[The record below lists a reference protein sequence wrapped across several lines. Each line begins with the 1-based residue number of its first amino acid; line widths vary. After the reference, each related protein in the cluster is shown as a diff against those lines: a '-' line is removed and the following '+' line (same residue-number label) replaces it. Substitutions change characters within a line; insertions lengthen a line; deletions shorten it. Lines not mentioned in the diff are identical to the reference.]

1 MPWVS
6 DSIGASCRG
15 AGIVRP
21 CRAEEVPRTRSR
33 GVAPGWHAPRPWRV
47 NLAEFS
53 IGENCYG
60 PIYETGSSTLS
71 SQLPAMHNRAES
83 AYTVASPLR
92 RIAAEKF
99 REEPPLTSSVVETKV
114 NRNSPEYEKN
124 TRRLVDLVTEIKN
137 QEIAIQQGGGAKAI
151 ESQHKKGRLTA
162 RERIAKLIDPD
173 TQFFEL
179 GIYAAYEMYEEWGGA
194 PGAGTVTG
202 LAKVC
207 GRTFMLIANDATVK
221 AGAFFPITAKKV
233 IRAQNIAIENH
244 IPTIYLVD
252 SAGVFLP
259 LQEDV
264 FPDTDDFGRVFRNNA
279 VMSAMGISQIAAIM
293 GMCVAGGGY
302 LPVMCDHVLMTD
314 GSGLFL
320 AGPALVQAAIGQKIS
335 AEELGGAAMHSAIS
349 GTVDFRE
356 PNEEACLTRI
366 RSIIGKWGYRRQSP
380 WDRRKP
386 VDPLLPA
393 EEMYGIY
400 DSSPARPY
408 DMKEILARVLDGSRF
423 DEYKAEYGKTLVCG
437 YGRIGGFAVGIVAN
451 QKLHAQ
457 ATDHEGHKRVEF
469 GGVIYTE
476 SAEKAA
482 RFIMDCNQNLIPLI
496 FFHDVNG
503 FMVGRDAEWSG
514 IIKAGAK
521 MVNAVS
527 NSVVPKIT
535 VIVGGSF
542 GAGHYAM
549 CGKAYDPRFVF
560 AWPTARYAVMSGDSA
575 AGTLVEIK
583 VKQLERSGTKLS
595 DEDKKEL
602 YESVKRTYDEQT
614 DPRYGA
620 ARLWIDK
627 IIDPI
632 ETRDAIAQALEAAA
646 LNPDVPEFKVGVLQT

>member
-1 MPWVS
+1 MADRNQVS
-6 DSIGASCRG
+6 ESNA
-15 AGIVRP
+15 
-21 CRAEEVPRTRSR
+21 T
-33 GVAPGWHAPRPWRV
+33 
-47 NLAEFS
+47 
-53 IGENCYG
+53 
-60 PIYETGSSTLS
+60 STL
-71 SQLPAMHNRAES
+71 LPSKIDPTS
-83 AYTVASPLR
+83 A
-92 RIAAEKF
+92 KF
-99 REEPPLTSSVVETKV
+99 EANMRFMA
-114 NRNSPEYEKN
+114 
-124 TRRLVDLVTEIKN
+124 DLVSQVRNEEEKIR
-137 QEIAIQQGGGAKAI
+137 EGGGAKAI
-151 ESQHKKGRLTA
+151 DSQHAKGRLTA
-162 RERIAKLIDPD
+162 RERIHLLADSGS
-173 TQFFEL
+173 FFEL
-179 GIYAAYEMYEEWGGA
+179 GSYAAYGMYEEWGGA
-194 PGAGTVTG
+194 PSAGVITG
-202 LAKVC
+202 LARVHT
-207 GRTFMLIANDATVK
+207 RLVMIIANDATVK
-221 AGAFFPITAKKV
+221 AGAFFPMTSKKV
-233 IRAQNIAIENH
+233 IRAQNIAIENRV
-244 IPTIYLVD
+244 PTIYLVD

-279 VMSAMGISQIAAIM
+279 VMSALGVPQIAAIM

-320 AGPALVQAAIGQKIS
+320 AGPALVQAAIGQKYT
-335 AEELGGAAMHSAIS
+335 ADELGGAEMHAAIS
-349 GTVDFRE
+349 GTVDYRE
-356 PNEEACLTRI
+356 PNDEACIARI
-366 RSIIGKWGYRRQSP
+366 RAMVEKWGYRRQSP
-380 WDRRKP
+380 WDRKQ
-386 VDPLLPA
+386 PA
-393 EEMYGIY
+393 EPALAAEEIYGIY
-400 DSSPARPY
+400 DPSPGRPY
-408 DMKEILARVLDGSRF
+408 DMKEVLARIVDAGRF
-423 DEYKAEYGKTLVCG
+423 DEYKPEYGKTLLCG
-437 YGRIGGFAVGIVAN
+437 YARIGGFAVGIVAN

-457 ATDHEGHKRVEF
+457 QIDHEGHKRMEF

-482 RFIMDCNQNLIPLI
+482 RFIMDCNQTLIPLV

-560 AWPTARYAVMSGDSA
+560 AWPSAKYAVMSGDSA

-583 VKQLERSGTKLS
+583 IKQLERSGKKLS
-595 DEDKKEL
+595 DEEKKEL

-627 IIDPI
+627 IIDPS
-632 ETRDAIAQALEAAA
+632 ETRDAIVQALEAAA

>member
-1 MPWVS
+1 MRERI
-6 DSIGASCRG
+6 DSTALSINNVLPTKADPSSLRFESNM
-15 AGIVRP
+15 
-21 CRAEEVPRTRSR
+21 RA
-33 GVAPGWHAPRPWRV
+33 
-47 NLAEFS
+47 LA
-53 IGENCYG
+53 
-60 PIYETGSSTLS
+60 
-71 SQLPAMHNRAES
+71 
-83 AYTVASPLR
+83 
-92 RIAAEKF
+92 
-99 REEPPLTSSVVETKV
+99 
-114 NRNSPEYEKN
+114 
-124 TRRLVDLVTEIKN
+124 DLVAQVRNEEEKIR
-137 QEIAIQQGGGAKAI
+137 EGGGAKAI
-151 ESQHKKGRLTA
+151 ESQHAKSRLTA
-162 RERIAKLIDPD
+162 RERIDLLADPGS
-173 TQFFEL
+173 FFEL
-179 GIYAAYEMYEEWGGA
+179 GLYAAHKMYEEWGGA
-194 PGAGTVTG
+194 PAAGVITG
-202 LAKVC
+202 LARIQTRMV
-207 GRTFMLIANDATVK
+207 MLIVNDATVK
-221 AGAFFPITAKKV
+221 AGAFFPMTTKKV
-233 IRAQNIAIENH
+233 IRAQNIAIENR

-279 VMSAMGISQIAAIM
+279 VMSAMGIPQIAAIM

-349 GTVDFRE
+349 GTLDFRE
-356 PNEEACLTRI
+356 PNDEACLARI
-366 RSIIGKWGYRRQSP
+366 RSLIDKWGYRRQSL
-380 WDRRKP
+380 WDRKQP
-386 VDPLLPA
+386 VDPAMSA
-393 EEMYGIY
+393 EEIYGAY
-400 DSSPARPY
+400 DASPARPY
-408 DMKEILARVLDGSRF
+408 DMKEILARIVDESRF
-423 DEYKAEYGKTLVCG
+423 DEYKPEYGKTLICG
-437 YGRIGGFAVGIVAN
+437 YARIGGFAVGIVAN
-451 QKLHAQ
+451 QKLHAHQ
-457 ATDHEGHKRVEF
+457 TDHEGHKRIEF

-482 RFIMDCNQNLIPLI
+482 RFIMDCNQSLIPLV

-503 FMVGRDAEWSG
+503 FMVGRDAEWTG

-560 AWPTARYAVMSGDSA
+560 AWPTAKYAVMSGDAA

-583 VKQLERSGTKLS
+583 VKQLERSGKKLS
-595 DEDKKEL
+595 EEERKEL
-602 YESVKRTYDEQT
+602 SDSVKKNYEEQT

-627 IIDPI
+627 IIDPM
-632 ETRDAIAQALEAAA
+632 ETRQAITRALEAAS
-646 LNPDVPEFKVGVLQT
+646 LNPEVPEFKVGVFQT

>member
-1 MPWVS
+1 M
-6 DSIGASCRG
+6 A
-15 AGIVRP
+15 
-21 CRAEEVPRTRSR
+21 
-33 GVAPGWHAPRPWRV
+33 
-47 NLAEFS
+47 N
-53 IGENCYG
+53 
-60 PIYETGSSTLS
+60 
-71 SQLPAMHNRAES
+71 
-83 AYTVASPLR
+83 
-92 RIAAEKF
+92 
-99 REEPPLTSSVVETKV
+99 REESSAPQSPVLLPTRVDPTSARFEA
-114 NRNSPEYEKN
+114 NMRF
-124 TRRLVDLVTEIKN
+124 LADLVSQVRNEEEQIR
-137 QEIAIQQGGGAKAI
+137 EGGGAKAI
-151 ESQHKKGRLTA
+151 ASQHAKGRLTA
-162 RERIAKLIDPD
+162 RERIHLLVDPG
-173 TQFFEL
+173 TFFEL
-179 GIYAAYEMYEEWGGA
+179 GVYVAHLMYEDWGGA
-194 PGAGTVTG
+194 PAAGVITG
-202 LAKVC
+202 LARVQS
-207 GRTFMLIANDATVK
+207 RLVMIIANDATVK
-221 AGAFFPITAKKV
+221 AGAFFPMTSKKV

-244 IPTIYLVD
+244 VPTIYLVD

-279 VMSAMGISQIAAIM
+279 VMSAMGIPQIAAIM

-356 PNEEACLTRI
+356 PNDEACLQRI
-366 RSIIGKWGYRRQSP
+366 RAIIDKWGYRRQSP

-386 VDPLLPA
+386 EPPALPA
-393 EEMYGIY
+393 EEIYGIY
-400 DSSPARPY
+400 DSSSSRPY
-408 DMKEILARVLDGSRF
+408 DMKEILARIVDGSRF
-423 DEYKAEYGKTLVCG
+423 DEYKPEYGKTLICG

-457 ATDHEGHKRVEF
+457 ATDHEGKKRVEF

-521 MVNAVS
+521 LVNAVS

-560 AWPTARYAVMSGDSA
+560 AWPTARYAVMGGDAA

-583 VKQLERSGTKLS
+583 IRQLERGGKKLS
-595 DEDKKEL
+595 EAERKEL
-602 YESVKRTYDEQT
+602 FESTKRTYDEQT

-620 ARLWIDK
+620 ARLWIDH
-627 IIDPI
+627 IIDPV
-632 ETRDAIAQALEAAA
+632 ETRDAVTQALEAAA
-646 LNPDVPEFKVGVLQT
+646 LNPDVAEFKVGVLQT

>member
-1 MPWVS
+1 M
-6 DSIGASCRG
+6 
-15 AGIVRP
+15 
-21 CRAEEVPRTRSR
+21 RAMADLV
-33 GVAPGWHAPRPWRV
+33 
-47 NLAEFS
+47 
-53 IGENCYG
+53 
-60 PIYETGSSTLS
+60 
-71 SQLPAMHNRAES
+71 
-83 AYTVASPLR
+83 
-92 RIAAEKF
+92 
-99 REEPPLTSSVVETKV
+99 SVVHNEQ
-114 NRNSPEYEKN
+114 EKI
-124 TRRLVDLVTEIKN
+124 RE
-137 QEIAIQQGGGAKAI
+137 GGGEKAI

-162 RERIAKLIDPD
+162 RERINLLVDPGS
-173 TQFFEL
+173 FFEL
-179 GIYAAYEMYEEWGGA
+179 AMYAAHAMYDEWGGA
-194 PGAGTVTG
+194 PAAGVITG
-202 LAKVC
+202 LARIHTRLV
-207 GRTFMLIANDATVK
+207 MLIVNDATVK
-221 AGAFFPITAKKV
+221 AGAFFPMTAKKV
-233 IRAQNIAIENH
+233 IRAQNIAIDNR

-279 VMSAMGISQIAAIM
+279 VMSAMGIPQIAAIM

-320 AGPALVQAAIGQKIS
+320 AGPALVQAAIGQKYS
-335 AEELGGAAMHSAIS
+335 AEELGGAAMHSGIS
-349 GTVDFRE
+349 GTADFRE
-356 PNEEACLTRI
+356 PNDEACITRI
-366 RSIIGKWGYRRQSP
+366 RSIVEKWGYRRQSP
-380 WDRRKP
+380 WDRKKP
-386 VDPLLPA
+386 ESPAYAA
-393 EEMYGIY
+393 EEIYGIF
-400 DSSPARPY
+400 DSSPAKPY
-408 DMKEILARVLDGSRF
+408 DVREILARVVDGSRF
-423 DEYKAEYGKTLVCG
+423 DEYKPEYGKTVVCG
-437 YGRIGGFAVGIVAN
+437 YARIGGFAVGIVAN
-451 QKLHAQ
+451 QKQHAQ
-457 ATDHEGHKRVEF
+457 QIDHEGHKRIEI

-482 RFIMDCNQNLIPLI
+482 RFIMDCNQNLIPLV

-535 VIVGGSF
+535 VIIGGSF

-560 AWPTARYAVMSGDSA
+560 AWPTARYAVMSGESA

-583 VKQLERSGTKLS
+583 LRQLERGGKKLS
-595 DEDKKEL
+595 EEERKEL
-602 YESVKRTYDEQT
+602 FESVKKTYDEQT

-627 IIDPI
+627 IIDPV
-632 ETRDAIAQALEAAA
+632 ETRPALIQALEAAA

>member
-1 MPWVS
+1 MA
-6 DSIGASCRG
+6 DR
-15 AGIVRP
+15 
-21 CRAEEVPRTRSR
+21 
-33 GVAPGWHAPRPWRV
+33 
-47 NLAEFS
+47 NEFS
-53 IGENCYG
+53 T
-60 PIYETGSSTLS
+60 PS
-71 SQLPAMHNRAES
+71 
-83 AYTVASPLR
+83 
-92 RIAAEKF
+92 
-99 REEPPLTSSVVETKV
+99 TSSVLETRV
-114 NRNSPEYEKN
+114 DPTSARFEANMRFLADMVSQVRNEEEKI
-124 TRRLVDLVTEIKN
+124 RE
-137 QEIAIQQGGGAKAI
+137 GGGPKAI
-151 ESQHKKGRLTA
+151 ESQHSKGRLTA
-162 RERIAKLIDPD
+162 RERISLLVDAGS
-173 TQFFEL
+173 FFEI
-179 GIYAAYEMYEEWGGA
+179 GSFAAYGMYEEWGGA
-194 PGAGTVTG
+194 PSAGVITG
-202 LAKVC
+202 L
-207 GRTFMLIANDATVK
+207 GRIHTRLVMIIANDATVK
-221 AGAFFPITAKKV
+221 AGAFFPMTSKKV
-233 IRAQNIAIENH
+233 IRAQNMAIENRV
-244 IPTIYLVD
+244 PTMYLVD

-279 VMSAMGISQIAAIM
+279 VMSAMGIPQIAAIM

-320 AGPALVQAAIGQKIS
+320 AGPALVQAAIGQKVS

-356 PNEEACLTRI
+356 PNDEACLARI
-366 RSIIGKWGYRRQSP
+366 RAIVEKWGYRRQSP
-380 WDRRKP
+380 WDRKKP
-386 VDPLLPA
+386 EEPALAA
-393 EEMYGIY
+393 EEIYGIY
-400 DSSPARPY
+400 DSSPGRPY
-408 DMKEILARVLDGSRF
+408 DMKEIVARIVDGSRF
-423 DEYKAEYGKTLVCG
+423 DEYKPEYGKTLLCG
-437 YGRIGGFAVGIVAN
+437 YARIGGFAVGVVAN

-457 ATDHEGHKRVEF
+457 ATDHEGHKRLEF

-482 RFIMDCNQNLIPLI
+482 RFIMDCNQNLIPLV

-535 VIVGGSF
+535 VIIGGSF

-549 CGKAYDPRFVF
+549 CGKAYDPRFLF

-575 AGTLVEIK
+575 AGTLLEIK
-583 VKQLERSGTKLS
+583 IKQLERSGKKLT
-595 DEDKKEL
+595 EEEKKEL

-627 IIDPI
+627 IIDPA
-632 ETRDAIAQALEAAA
+632 ETRDAITQALEAAA

>member
-1 MPWVS
+1 MS
-6 DSIGASCRG
+6 QIRN
-15 AGIVRP
+15 
-21 CRAEEVPRTRSR
+21 E
-33 GVAPGWHAPRPWRV
+33 
-47 NLAEFS
+47 
-53 IGENCYG
+53 GEKIC
-60 PIYETGSSTLS
+60 E
-71 SQLPAMHNRAES
+71 
-83 AYTVASPLR
+83 
-92 RIAAEKF
+92 
-99 REEPPLTSSVVETKV
+99 
-114 NRNSPEYEKN
+114 
-124 TRRLVDLVTEIKN
+124 
-137 QEIAIQQGGGAKAI
+137 GGGAKAI
-151 ESQHKKGRLTA
+151 ENQHAKGRLTA
-162 RERIAKLIDPD
+162 RERIALLVDPE
-173 TQFFEL
+173 TFFEL
-179 GIYAAYEMYEEWGGA
+179 GLYSAHGMYEEWGGA
-194 PGAGTVTG
+194 PAAGVITG
-202 LAKVC
+202 M
-207 GRTFMLIANDATVK
+207 GRVESRMVMIIANDATVK
-221 AGAFFPITAKKV
+221 AGAFFPMTAKKV
-233 IRAQNIAIENH
+233 IRAQNIAIENR

-279 VMSAMGISQIAAIM
+279 VMSAMGIPQIAAIM

-320 AGPALVQAAIGQKIS
+320 AGPALVQAAIGQIVS
-335 AEELGGAAMHSAIS
+335 ADELGGAAMHSAIS

-356 PNEEACLTRI
+356 PNDQACIARI
-366 RSIIGKWGYRRQSP
+366 RSIVEKWGYRRLSP
-380 WDRRKP
+380 WDRKKP
-386 VDPLLPA
+386 VEPELAA
-393 EEMYGIY
+393 EEIYGIY
-400 DSSPARPY
+400 DSSSARPY
-408 DMKEILARVLDGSRF
+408 DMKEVLARVIDGSRL
-423 DEYKAEYGKTLVCG
+423 DEYKPEYGKTIICG
-437 YGRIGGFAVGIVAN
+437 YARIGGFAVGIVAN

-457 ATDHEGHKRVEF
+457 QTDHEGKKRVEF

-496 FFHDVNG
+496 FFQDVNG

-575 AGTLVEIK
+575 ASTLVEIK
-583 VKQLERSGTKLS
+583 VKQLERGGKKLS
-595 DEDKKEL
+595 AEERKEL

-632 ETRDAIAQALEAAA
+632 ETRDAITQALEAAA
-646 LNPDVPEFKVGVLQT
+646 LNPDVAEFKVGVLQT

>member
-1 MPWVS
+1 M
-6 DSIGASCRG
+6 
-15 AGIVRP
+15 
-21 CRAEEVPRTRSR
+21 
-33 GVAPGWHAPRPWRV
+33 
-47 NLAEFS
+47 LALLV
-53 IGENCYG
+53 CA
-60 PIYETGSSTLS
+60 
-71 SQLPAMHNRAES
+71 LPLRW
-83 AYTVASPLR
+83 YTVISPLPSTMADR
-92 RIAAEKF
+92 HETSIAKSDTTSNVLRTKIDPTSARFEANMRFLADLMSQVRNEGEKIC
-99 REEPPLTSSVVETKV
+99 E
-114 NRNSPEYEKN
+114 
-124 TRRLVDLVTEIKN
+124 
-137 QEIAIQQGGGAKAI
+137 GGGAKAV
-151 ESQHKKGRLTA
+151 ESQHNKERKTA
-162 RERIAKLIDPD
+162 RERIDLLVDAGS
-173 TQFFEL
+173 FFEL
-179 GIYAAYEMYEEWGGA
+179 GLFAAYGMYEEWGGA
-194 PGAGTVTG
+194 PAAGVITG
-202 LAKVC
+202 LARIETRLV
-207 GRTFMLIANDATVK
+207 MIIANDATVK
-221 AGAFFPITAKKV
+221 AGAFFPMTSKKV
-233 IRAQNIAIENH
+233 IRAQNIAIENR

-279 VMSAMGISQIAAIM
+279 VMSAMGIPQIAAIM

-320 AGPALVQAAIGQKIS
+320 AGPALVQAAIGQKVP

-356 PNEEACLTRI
+356 PNDEACLTRI
-366 RSIIGKWGYRRQSP
+366 RSIIEKWGYRRQSP

-423 DEYKAEYGKTLVCG
+423 DEYKAEHGKTLVCG

-496 FFHDVNG
+496 FFHDVQG

-549 CGKAYDPRFVF
+549 CGKAYDPRFIF
-560 AWPTARYAVMSGDSA
+560 AWPTARYAVMSGDAA

-583 VKQLERSGTKLS
+583 IKQLQRSGKTLS
-595 DEDKKEL
+595 DDERKEL
-602 YESVKRTYDEQT
+602 LESTKRTYDEQT

-627 IIDPI
+627 IIDPL
-632 ETRDAIAQALEAAA
+632 ETREAITQALEAAA
-646 LNPDVPEFKVGVLQT
+646 LNPDVAEFKVGVLQT